1 MNKKLVLNVIFDPQY
16 LTDGYKKV
24 LLDVYKKKFEKTR
37 LKVCY
42 ACHLKALKLQR
53 RAIRNG

>member
-1 MNKKLVLNVIFDPQY
+1 MARRNWTICTACPRKMN
-16 LTDGYKKV
+16 
-24 LLDVYKKKFEKTR
+24 KKKFEKTR